1 MQFRLLPTPEP
12 RDRMQSNVNQYELI
26 APSTLDAVLDIL
38 EDSADQYTPIAG
50 GTELMVALG
59 AGRLQPRKF
68 VSLWNLP
75 ELRFIETSTNALT
88 IGAGSTFTDIR
99 RHPII
104 AAEFPILAKAASW
117 TGSIAN
123 QNRATIGGNIVNAS
137 PAADSP
143 PALLVYDAELAIVSA
158 KHQRTIPY
166 CGFHLSYKKIAL
178 APQELVHSIKLVRN
192 THGYRQYIR
201 KVGPRNAQAIS
212 KVALAGLARMEKNLI
227 AEIRLGAASL
237 CEIPTRLSVTE
248 QSLTGKQINSE
259 TMAAAGTAL
268 VSEVKPIDD
277 IRSTAKYRV
286 SVAAN
291 LLGEFLR
298 SL

>member
-104 AAEFPILAKAASW
+104 AAEFPDPGQS
-117 TGSIAN
+117 
-123 QNRATIGGNIVNAS
+123 
-137 PAADSP
+137 
-143 PALLVYDAELAIVSA
+143 
-158 KHQRTIPY
+158 
-166 CGFHLSYKKIAL
+166 C
-178 APQELVHSIKLVRN
+178 KLD
-192 THGYRQYIR
+192 RQYC
-201 KVGPRNAQAIS
+201 KS
-212 KVALAGLARMEKNLI
+212 KPSHDWRE
-227 AEIRLGAASL
+227 
-237 CEIPTRLSVTE
+237 
-248 QSLTGKQINSE
+248 
-259 TMAAAGTAL
+259 
-268 VSEVKPIDD
+268 
-277 IRSTAKYRV
+277 YR
-286 SVAAN
+286 
-291 LLGEFLR
+291 
-298 SL
+298 